1 MSQLQSTGDTA
12 GITSDETPVIPQEI
26 PDEPNGPTAGPTGG
40 MTDTPEADLPPD
52 LPTVIPTVIPPVI
65 PPVIPVLPQES
76 GLTQKSLKLSSW
88 LCRELE
94 LEAAAGGD
102 TFNGHIV
109 KILSNRSRL
118 SEELEVINNRYHD
131 LGKKYNALATAHHDL
146 QAKNEVLLLES
157 QKQITAKQQIEPQI
171 EILVKVMDAII
182 EDAAFY
188 STLRSEFLQERRQHW
203 LNYFLTNPS

>member
-26 PDEPNGPTAGPTGG
+26 PDEPNGPTGG
-40 MTDTPEADLPPD
+40 MTDTPEADLPPE
-52 LPTVIPTVIPPVI
+52 LPTVIPSVI
-65 PPVIPVLPQES
+65 PPVIPVLPQET

-118 SEELEVINNRYHD
+118 SEELEVINNRYSD
-131 LGKKYNALATAHHDL
+131 LKKVYTTEVAKNADL
-146 QAKNEVLLLES
+146 QAKNEALLLES

-188 STLRSEFLQERRQHW
+188 STLRAEFLQERRQHW